1 MRRVRWEKWW
11 RWLLSLLSWC
21 PVPLVEYGICEKAS
35 LPISLSVLSL
45 SLSGHISP
53 ELLLPPF
60 LQLPTSP
67 LALFLLLFQFP
78 SKNQFSATLSFL
90 NPFLSDTPPDSS
102 FLSIE
107 CSDHHL
113 KLLSSSHPPILP
125 FLLCF
130 SSLPSLYLFHCSNHH
145 HGKVV
150 TSIAMHPMQ
159 VHLEAIP
166 LTPTTCCQLLPG
178 LRKKKPL
185 VQEGS
190 RNMPF
195 FDRVHECKEYEYY
208 SEKKVWIMNG
218 TKWTL
223 LKKKKDP
230 QRYTSRTQ
238 TRSNQ

>member
-60 LQLPTSP
+60 LQLPTFP

-145 HGKVV
+145 HG
-150 TSIAMHPMQ
+150 TRP
-159 VHLEAIP
+159 LLCIP
-166 LTPTTCCQLLPG
+166 CRFT
-178 LRKKKPL
+178 
-185 VQEGS
+185 
-190 RNMPF
+190 
-195 FDRVHECKEYEYY
+195 
-208 SEKKVWIMNG
+208 
-218 TKWTL
+218 
-223 LKKKKDP
+223 
-230 QRYTSRTQ
+230 
-238 TRSNQ
+238 